1 MKIPRSFYVEPT
13 VWAANKKTHD
23 YSYREIT
30 IEDIV
35 DSRDVERIEAE
46 ADSCIDRLKRDG
58 RTWELDAV
66 LVGSPI
72 EARNTVIVFRTR
84 RDDQGGRLAEGAVL

>member
-1 MKIPRSFYVEPT
+1 MKIPKSLYVEPT
-13 VWAANKKTHD
+13 VWAAKKKTYD

-35 DSRDVERIEAE
+35 GNHDVERIEAE
-46 ADSCIDRLKRDG
+46 ADNCLNRLKRDG

-84 RDDQGGRLAEGAVL
+84 RHDQGGN